1 MAPPEGSCGS
11 CFQSIAFIFGPEPR
25 PDECK
30 RRGED
35 ADTSGG
41 PPGPVCMPPGTI
53 SVPECQH
60 RGTEKLRLLPN
71 AASSSDYPAARH
83 SQPDAP
89 QQPLAAA
96 QPRLPPPFPAQQPQ
110 PAHQLKPSGS
120 GSFNQRWLAE
130 QASASTA
137 SAAAVAAQ
145 GRVPS
150 LVGVKVAREKSRA
163 EKLPTATAA
172 AAAATKT
179 AVVDQDENNDF
190 CPTCLEVYTGDN
202 PKIWT
207 GCAHHFHLQ
216 CILEWQMRK
225 DTCPICETKITF

>member
-1 MAPPEGSCGS
+1 M
-11 CFQSIAFIFGPEPR
+11 Q
-25 PDECK
+25 
-30 RRGED
+30 
-35 ADTSGG
+35 
-41 PPGPVCMPPGTI
+41 
-53 SVPECQH
+53 
-60 RGTEKLRLLPN
+60 

-150 LVGVKVAREKSRA
+150 LVGVKVGVVRECASQDCNQLQVVWNCAVASETLFSLAGCCALRWRVKRA
-163 EKLPTATAA
+163 VQRSSPLRQQQLRQQQKQRSWIRTRTM
-172 AAAATKT
+172 
-179 AVVDQDENNDF
+179 
-190 CPTCLEVYTGDN
+190 TCEFGD
-202 PKIWT
+202 ISST
-207 GCAHHFHLQ
+207 
-216 CILEWQMRK
+216 
-225 DTCPICETKITF
+225 